1 MYFLRKTSPVT
12 GSEPNLSHHKY
23 FRTSATTIFVIITY
37 PARRVPH
44 SLDVSLLPLAP
55 PPLEMMRNNKKPKFS
70 KFGLGGR
77 VKGENESIESKDIFE
92 FLFPNGWLNNPL
104 YKDGNQDDCND
115 SDNDDDS
122 DDRNDNDAFSS
133 VTAASLVAK
142 NKVPQAFFVV

>member
-55 PPLEMMRNNKKPKFS
+55 PREMMRNNKKLKFS